1 MVKWGRQKTR
11 PKYTPV
17 QSSPL
22 IQNKIE
28 EDWVP
33 MLPSDFLFPEID
45 DWVILEMEQ
54 YCYKKIEKGDD
65 LRSGQELCCC
75 TLPRKARVA

>member
-1 MVKWGRQKTR
+1 
-11 PKYTPV
+11 
-17 QSSPL
+17 
-22 IQNKIE
+22 
-28 EDWVP
+28 
-33 MLPSDFLFPEID
+33 MLPSDFLFPEMD